1 MSTILSESC
10 VKYYF
15 LSHTARISISDCI
28 PVSSNIPAYNMQAP
42 FRLNIYK
49 HTLGLILFPCEIRPF
64 PPLILFVCPCL
75 RGGASAG
82 FSLSLKCERRQSM
95 ALPRTPSRTR
105 SKQKKNRQ
113 NLLFFKSYL
122 FFYEIRP
129 FPHSIL
135 FVCPCLYGGASAG
148 FSLSLKCERRQSH
161 ALPRTHS
168 RTRSKKK
175 TAGQRPAVFFLE
187 RETRFELATF
197 ALARQRST
205 TEPFPHSGGNNRA
218 RTYDPLLVRQM
229 LSQLSYAPVTLNA
242 YIL

>member
-1 MSTILSESC
+1 MSERHLSAS
-10 VKYYF
+10 K
-15 LSHTARISISDCI
+15 RKQQ
-28 PVSSNIPAYNMQAP
+28 VS
-42 FRLNIYK
+42 
-49 HTLGLILFPCEIRPF
+49 
-64 PPLILFVCPCL
+64 
-75 RGGASAG
+75 
-82 FSLSLKCERRQSM
+82 
-95 ALPRTPSRTR
+95 
-105 SKQKKNRQ
+105 
-113 NLLFFKSYL
+113 NLLFFKLYL

-129 FPHSIL
+129 FPPSIL
-135 FVCPCLYGGASAG
+135 FVCPCMCGGASAG

-161 ALPRTHS
+161 ALPRTPS
-168 RTRSKKK
+168 RTRSKQKK
-175 TAGQRPAVFFLE
+175 NRQDLFFFCLE